1 MGFSSH
7 LSFQDKYKA
16 MHTPDYQIMKNKGYI
31 HKHVYSLKNCKN
43 FNFIDLF
50 QTRNKKAR
58 SLPLVLGAPLDADQ
72 GTTLVIGIPPLQLD
86 EDRKK

>member
-1 MGFSSH
+1 MKWVLAAKSS
-7 LSFQDKYKA
+7 QDKYRA
-16 MHTPDYQIMKNKGYI
+16 MHTPDYHIMTDKGCI
-31 HKHVYSLKNCKN
+31 HVYSCKH